1 MKKIGN
7 IEQLKKWMINRS
19 TDSIRCR
26 IYGVQA
32 YGISKHEYNVIV
44 EFAKQGGRYYFID
57 RDGNRFL
64 ASRYED
70 AERVAGEIIENVQA
84 AFNVAID
91 LTREFMTTGKVNVD
105 SELIDLFLELCD
117 VSGLEYESRKFHVTD
132 DGDSYTTYTLK
143 GDTIKAPEQTAQT
156 SGEQFDGEQIDE
168 TAADEQGNEN
178 DEQDNENSEQDNEN
192 GETAA
197 ACEPSKLAGILAKVK
212 SSARKV
218 CEKVA
223 LIMALAVVMVVT
235 FATLFSLI
243 YILPDLL
250 DLFGIECG
258 SWAAVAL
265 SLLLFCTVI
274 IDACVFVELNTMA
287 AIDYFFPSLFGSA
300 QKPGFTKPFPFWYR
314 LVRESL

>member
-1 MKKIGN
+1 MKKISN

-64 ASRYED
+64 ASRYEN

-132 DGDSYTTYTLK
+132 DGDCYTTYILK

-156 SGEQFDGEQIDE
+156 SGEQIDE
-168 TAADEQGNEN
+168 TAADEQDGENAEQGNEN
-178 DEQDNENSEQDNEN
+178 NEQDNEN

-223 LIMALAVVMVVT
+223 LIMAPAFVMVVT
-235 FATLFSLI
+235 FTALFGLI
-243 YILPDLL
+243 YFIPDLL

-258 SWAAVAL
+258 SWGGSRPFSPAL
-265 SLLLFCTVI
+265 L
-274 IDACVFVELNTMA
+274 
-287 AIDYFFPSLFGSA
+287 YGH
-300 QKPGFTKPFPFWYR
+300 Y
-314 LVRESL
+314 